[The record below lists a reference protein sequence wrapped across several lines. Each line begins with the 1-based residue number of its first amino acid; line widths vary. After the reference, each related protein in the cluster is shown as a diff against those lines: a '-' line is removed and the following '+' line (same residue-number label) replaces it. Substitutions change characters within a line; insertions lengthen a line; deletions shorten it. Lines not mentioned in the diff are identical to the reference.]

1 MAQGLVKRGAQDG
14 YSYVV
19 VMFTVAFLSIASF
32 RALESARI
40 AEKRDKETQ
49 LLWTGMAYRNAIAA
63 YYFQNSGSSKKYPQE
78 LGDLLFHGGLN
89 NPTRPLRK
97 RYRDPI
103 TGSNVWGVVRNA
115 EGIIGVYSLSSL
127 EPMKRD
133 GFPPELAG
141 MTGAKKYSD
150 WKFVFKPD

>member
-1 MAQGLVKRGAQDG
+1 MSRAQHG

-19 VMFTVAFLSIASF
+19 VMFMVAFLSIASL
-32 RALESARI
+32 RALEYARTT
-40 AEKRDKETQ
+40 ERRDKEAQ

-63 YYFQNSGSSKKYPQE
+63 YYFQSSGSSKKYPQE
-78 LGDLLFHGGLN
+78 LRDLLLHAGLN

-97 RYRDPI
+97 LYRDPI
-103 TGSNVWGVVRNA
+103 TGSKDWGVVKNA

-141 MTGAKKYSD
+141 MTDAKKYSD

>member
-1 MAQGLVKRGAQDG
+1 MHRVQDG

-19 VMFTVAFLSIASF
+19 VMFMVAFLSIASL
-32 RALESARI
+32 RALEYART
-40 AEKRDKETQ
+40 AEKRDKEAQ

-63 YYFQNSGSSKKYPQE
+63 YYFQNSGSSKKYPAK
-78 LGDLLFHGGLN
+78 LDDLLEHRYLN

-97 RYRDPI
+97 LYRDPI
-103 TGSNVWGVVRNA
+103 TGSNVWGVIKNT

-141 MTGAKKYSD
+141 LAGAKKYSD
-150 WKFVFKPD
+150 WKFVFNPD